1 MIKSIVPVPLGR
13 QLTSCPASPTKNR
26 LLFRGLFRGL
36 YCDESA
42 ESPHD
47 HAFPHLASL
56 SSHSTLG
63 ESPGYSQRHLWR
75 PQPYK
80 SPGRKTSTGTPQ
92 LVIDNRLARIP
103 LSEVFQI
110 VVARVG
116 KEDCGELHIPD
127 DLYGTRIDKK
137 LCEHD

>member
-1 MIKSIVPVPLGR
+1 MTSLLRARMIMPFR
-13 QLTSCPASPTKNR
+13 TSHLCHTPT
-26 LLFRGLFRGL
+26 
-36 YCDESA
+36 SA
-42 ESPHD
+42 TTCS
-47 HAFPHLASL
+47 A
-56 SSHSTLG
+56 LG

-92 LVIDNRLARIP
+92 LIIDNRLARIP
-103 LSEVFQI
+103 LPEVFQI
-110 VVARVG
+110 VVAHVS

-137 LCEHD
+137 LCEHDTFRTA